1 MSYLQKLGW
10 TPFFA
15 NAFEPFNTGE
25 FLPARVAVQ
34 HKGHYVLYSE
44 VGELTGKITGR
55 LRYRANDTT
64 DFPAVGDWV
73 VVRARPEE
81 GAATITDILP
91 RRTKFSRKVVG
102 SVTEEQII
110 TANIDKAFIVNGLD
124 EDFNPR
130 RIERYLLLT
139 AESGAEPVIVLN
151 KADLCDDLP
160 DVLAE
165 VNALAGGAPVL
176 VTSAKQNQG
185 LEELVALIQDGQ
197 TGTLLGSSG
206 VGKSSIV
213 NHLLGED
220 HMVTREV
227 RESDSRGRHATTHR
241 ELILLPKGG
250 ILIDTPGMRELQLWG
265 ETSTASDSFEDIE
278 ELVLTCKFT
287 NCRHDNEPG
296 CAVRQALEEGTLD
309 PGRLASFQKLQKEL
323 SYLARKQDVYEQL
336 KEKERWKKLTAR
348 HKRKDKRLR

>member
-1 MSYLQKLGW
+1 MRNLQHLGW
-10 TPFFA
+10 DPFFA
-15 NAFEPFNTGE
+15 EAFEPFNTGE

-44 VGELTGKITGR
+44 HGELTGKITGR
-55 LRYRANDTT
+55 LRYLAGGIS

-102 SVTEEQII
+102 STTEEQII
-110 TANIDKAFIVNGLD
+110 AANIDKAFIVSGLD

-130 RIERYLLLT
+130 RIERYLVLT

-160 DVLAE
+160 DVLDE
-165 VNALAGGAPVL
+165 VNALSGGAPVL
-176 VTSAKQNQG
+176 VTSAKRNEG
-185 LEELVALIQDGQ
+185 LDKLTAMIHEGQ

-213 NHLLGED
+213 NHLLGTE
-220 HMVTREV
+220 HMVTAEV

-241 ELILLPKGG
+241 ELILLPTGG
-250 ILIDTPGMRELQLWG
+250 MLIDTPGMRELQLWG
-265 ETSTASDSFEDIE
+265 ETSTANDSFDDIE
-278 ELVLTCKFT
+278 ELVLSCKFT
-287 NCRHDNEPG
+287 NCRHETEPG
-296 CAVRQALEEGTLD
+296 CAVRQALEDGSLD
-309 PGRLASFQKLQKEL
+309 PDRFASYQKLQKEL
-323 SYLARKQDVYEQL
+323 NYLARKQDIYAQL

-348 HKRKDKRLR
+348 HKRNYKRPR

>member
-1 MSYLQKLGW
+1 MMDLRTLGW

-15 NAFEPFNTGE
+15 KAFEPFNTEE

-44 VGELTGKITGR
+44 PGELQGKITGR
-55 LRYRANDTT
+55 LRYLAGGIS

-102 SVTEEQII
+102 STTEEQII
-110 TANIDKAFIVNGLD
+110 AANIDKALIISGLD

-130 RIERYLLLT
+130 RIERYLVLT

-151 KADLCDDLP
+151 KTDLCDDLP
-160 DVLAE
+160 DVLAG

-176 VTSAKQNQG
+176 VTSVKQNTG
-185 LEELVALIQDGQ
+185 LDQLASMIREGQ

-213 NHLLGED
+213 NHLLGSER
-220 HMVTREV
+220 MATAEV
-227 RESDSRGRHATTHR
+227 RESDSKGRHATTHR
-241 ELILLPKGG
+241 ELVLLPTGG
-250 ILIDTPGMRELQLWG
+250 MLIDTPGMRELQLWG
-265 ETSTASDSFEDIE
+265 ETSTANDSFDDIE
-278 ELVLTCKFT
+278 ELVLACKFT
-287 NCRHDNEPG
+287 NCRHETEPG
-296 CAVRQALEEGTLD
+296 CAVRAALEAGTLD
-309 PGRLASFQKLQKEL
+309 PGRFASYQKLQKEL
-323 SYLARKQDVYEQL
+323 AHLARKQDVQEQL

-348 HKRKDKRLR
+348 QKRNYKRPR

>member
-1 MSYLQKLGW
+1 MSGLQNLGW
-10 TPFFA
+10 DPFFA
-15 NAFEPFNTGE
+15 KAFEPFNTGE

-44 VGELTGKITGR
+44 LGELEGRVTGR
-55 LRYRANDTT
+55 LRYLASGIS

-73 VVRARPEE
+73 ITRARPEE

-102 SVTEEQII
+102 STTEEQII
-110 TANIDKAFIVNGLD
+110 AANIDKAFIVSGLD

-130 RIERYLLLT
+130 RIERYLVLT

-160 DVLAE
+160 DVLDE
-165 VNALAGGAPVL
+165 VNALSGGAPVL
-176 VTSAKQNQG
+176 VTSAKRNEG
-185 LEELVALIQDGQ
+185 LDKLTAMIHEGQ

-213 NHLLGED
+213 NHLLGAEY
-220 HMVTREV
+220 MVTAEV

-241 ELILLPKGG
+241 ELIVLPTGG
-250 ILIDTPGMRELQLWG
+250 MLIDTPGMRELQLWG
-265 ETSTASDSFEDIE
+265 ETSTADDSFDEIE
-278 ELVLTCKFT
+278 ELVLSCKFT
-287 NCRHDNEPG
+287 NCRHETEPG
-296 CAVRQALEEGTLD
+296 CAVRQALEEGSLD
-309 PGRLASFQKLQKEL
+309 PNRFVSYQKLQKEL
-323 SYLARKQDVYEQL
+323 NYLARKQDIYAQL

-348 HKRKDKRLR
+348 HKRNYKRPR